1 MSNETNNSNA
11 PAASKKDAELRY
23 KEIIGLLP
31 HRAPLL
37 LVDKVLSLDTSA
49 MVIEAIKCVSTL
61 DPVFEGHFPG
71 DPVFPGVY
79 VVEGL
84 AQTSAL
90 LCFSYYREAGIEFEQ
105 RTMLTSIDEARFR
118 KPIVPGDVLHYH
130 VKYERSRG
138 LFAWFTG
145 QARVK
150 GELVGE
156 AKFSALLPTR
166 LKK

>member
-1 MSNETNNSNA
+1 MATESIAS
-11 PAASKKDAELRY
+11 AAGELNY
-23 KEIIGLLP
+23 SQIVDLIP
-31 HRAPLL
+31 HRAPAL
-37 LVDKVLSLDTSA
+37 LVDRVLTHDTEA
-49 MVIEAIKCVSTL
+49 MTIEAIKCISAL
-61 DPVFEGHFPG
+61 DPIFQGHFPG

-90 LCFSYYREAGIEFEQ
+90 LCFSYYRKAGIEFEQ

-138 LFAWFTG
+138 HFAWFTG
-145 QARVK
+145 QAKVRGDV
-150 GELVGE
+150 VGE
-156 AKFSALLPTR
+156 AKFSALLPCP